1 MRIISGTAKG
11 RQLKAPKGRTRP
23 TSDLV
28 RGAIFD
34 MLASMGAPLVGGRV
48 LDLYAGSGALG
59 LEALSRGARWADFV
73 EQDPLAVQTIKQNL
87 EALGFADR
95 GRVYRLTARKALRV
109 VEGPYDIIFM
119 DPPYNLPNLVGAVEE
134 VVRSGRTG
142 PGTVLVVEH
151 PRTVALPDELDGFVR
166 VRQRTYG
173 GTAVS
178 IYTRGEED
186 AR

>member
-1 MRIISGTAKG
+1 
-11 RQLKAPKGRTRP
+11 
-23 TSDLV
+23 
-28 RGAIFD
+28 
-34 MLASMGAPLVGGRV
+34 
-48 LDLYAGSGALG
+48 
-59 LEALSRGARWADFV
+59 
-73 EQDPLAVQTIKQNL
+73 
-87 EALGFADR
+87 
-95 GRVYRLTARKALRV
+95 
-109 VEGPYDIIFM
+109 M